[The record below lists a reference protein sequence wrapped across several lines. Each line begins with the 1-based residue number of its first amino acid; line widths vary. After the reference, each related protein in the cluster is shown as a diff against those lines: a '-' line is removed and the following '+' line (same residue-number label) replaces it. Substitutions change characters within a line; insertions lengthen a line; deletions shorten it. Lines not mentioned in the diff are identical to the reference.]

1 MPVFDSFVGAVAVFF
16 TQPAQAIYAA
26 LPSNGA
32 LLIFQVLGVL
42 VITRPRAPRPVRL
55 ALFVT
60 CMWAGLALECH
71 LEPVASPFDAGHEA
85 LAALAPLMQAPAI
98 GGALAALNTLVVW
111 GGMGLGLYGGVVE
124 DEWAFAVKGL
134 ACLVARQ
141 AFGLATRLPVPPGY
155 VRVEGD
161 WPPETEACPGLIY
174 NPSGHVLGV
183 ATLAR
188 ELRRR
193 GDDRRARVVEVV
205 NALQVGR
212 LIASRGHYSA
222 DVLTALLLA
231 WYVDDR
237 VEEAFAR
244 KGKVT

>member
-1 MPVFDSFVGAVAVFF
+1 MPAFDACVGAVAVFF
-16 TQPAQAIYAA
+16 TRPAQAIYTV
-26 LPSNGA
+26 LPNNGA
-32 LLIFQVLGVL
+32 LLAFQFLGVL
-42 VITRPRAPRPVRL
+42 AITRGAPRPVRL

-60 CMWAGLALECH
+60 CMWAGLALECQ
-71 LEPVASPFDAGHEA
+71 LVTGSVFDAGHEA
-85 LAALAPLMQAPAI
+85 LAPLAPFVQAPAV

-111 GGMGLGLYGGVVE
+111 GGMGLGLYGGVVD
-124 DEWAFAVKGL
+124 DEWRFAVKGL

-141 AFGLATRLPVPPGY
+141 VFGLATRLPVPPGY

-193 GDDRRARVVEVV
+193 GDRRRARAVEVV
-205 NALQVGR
+205 NALQVVR
-212 LIASRGHYSA
+212 LIASRGHYSV

>member
-1 MPVFDSFVGAVAVFF
+1 MQS
-16 TQPAQAIYAA
+16 
-26 LPSNGA
+26 
-32 LLIFQVLGVL
+32 
-42 VITRPRAPRPVRL
+42 L
-55 ALFVT
+55 ASV
-60 CMWAGLALECH
+60 
-71 LEPVASPFDAGHEA
+71 FDAGHEA
-85 LAALAPLMQAPAI
+85 LASVAPLVQSPAV
-98 GGALAALNTLVVW
+98 GGALAALNTLIVW
-111 GGMGLGLYGGVVE
+111 GGMGLGLYGGIVE
-124 DEWAFAVKGL
+124 DEWRFAVKGL

-193 GDDRRARVVEVV
+193 GDDRRARAVEVV
-205 NALQVGR
+205 NALQVVR
-212 LIASRGHYSA
+212 LIASRGHYSV

-237 VEEAFAR
+237 VEAIYAR

>member
-1 MPVFDSFVGAVAVFF
+1 MPAFDACVGAVAVFF
-16 TQPAQAIYAA
+16 TQPAQAIHAA
-26 LPSNGA
+26 LPNNGA

-60 CMWAGLALECH
+60 CMWAGLALECN
-71 LEPVASPFDAGHEA
+71 LAPVGSIYDAGHEA
-85 LAALAPLMQAPAI
+85 LAALAPLMQAPAV

-111 GGMGLGLYGGVVE
+111 GGMGLGLYGGIVD
-124 DEWAFAVKGL
+124 DEWRFAVKGL

-141 AFGLATRLPVPPGY
+141 VFGLATRLPVPPGY

-161 WPPETEACPGLIY
+161 WPPETESCPGLIY

-193 GDDRRARVVEVV
+193 GDGRRARAVEVV
-205 NALQVGR
+205 NALQVVR

>member
-1 MPVFDSFVGAVAVFF
+1 MPVFDACVGALAVFF
-16 TQPAQAIYAA
+16 TQPAQAIYTV
-26 LPSNGA
+26 LPNNGA
-32 LLIFQVLGVL
+32 LLAFQFLGVL
-42 VITRPRAPRPVRL
+42 AITRSQTPRPVRL

-71 LEPVASPFDAGHEA
+71 LEPVASALDAGHEA
-85 LAALAPLMQAPAI
+85 LAALAPLLQAPAV

-193 GDDRRARVVEVV
+193 GDGPRARAVEVV
-205 NALQVGR
+205 NALQVVR
-212 LIASRGHYSA
+212 LIASRGHYSV

-237 VEEAFAR
+237 IEEAFAR